1 METKQTKRLA
11 GLSITFA
18 ATLVAAPA
26 MANQCETV
34 RFSDV
39 GWTDITATTAATTLV
54 LQGMGYKTDI
64 QLLSVPVTYTSL
76 ANGDI
81 DVFLGNWMPTMEA
94 DIAKYRD
101 AGTVETI
108 HRNLEGAKYTLA
120 VPKYAFEGGVK
131 TFADIAKFEDQL
143 KGRIYGIEPGND
155 GNRLIQDM
163 IDSDAF
169 GLKGFQLV
177 ESSEAGMLS
186 QVKRAVRRDQWI
198 VFLGWAPHPMNSNFE
213 LAYLDG
219 GDEYFGPNYGGA
231 NVYTNVRQNYT
242 SECPNVGKLLTNLT
256 FSLPMENE
264 IMDGI
269 LNDGVKPDVAAKEW
283 LQSNPDALTAWLDGV
298 KTVDGKDALPAVK
311 AHLNIQ

>member
-1 METKQTKRLA
+1 MDTKQTQRLSA
-11 GLSITFA
+11 LSLTVA
-18 ATLVAAPA
+18 ASLIAAPA
-26 MANQCETV
+26 MANQCEKV
-34 RFSDV
+34 SFSDV

-54 LQGMGYKTDI
+54 LQGMGYETDI

-81 DVFLGNWMPTMEA
+81 DVFLGNWMPTMEG

-108 HRNLEGAKYTLA
+108 NMNLEGAKYTLA
-120 VPKYAFEGGVK
+120 VPKYAFEAGVK
-131 TFADIAKFEDQL
+131 TFADIAKFEDNF
-143 KGRIYGIEPGND
+143 KGRVYGIEPGND

-163 IDSDAF
+163 IDADAF
-169 GLKGFQLV
+169 GLKGFDLV

-213 LAYLDG
+213 LEYLAG
-219 GDEYFGPNYGGA
+219 GDDFFGPNFGGA
-231 NVYTNVRQNYT
+231 NVYTNVRQNFT
-242 SECPNVGKLLTNLT
+242 TECPNVGKLLTNQK
-256 FSLPMENE
+256 FSLAMEND
-264 IMDGI
+264 IMNGI
-269 LNDGVKPDVAAKEW
+269 LNDGVKPEMAAKEW
-283 LQSNPDALTAWLDGV
+283 LQGNPEALTAWLDGV
-298 KTVDGKDALPAVK
+298 KTLDGKDALPAVK

>member
-1 METKQTKRLA
+1 MDNKQTKRLA
-11 GLSITFA
+11 GLSITLA
-18 ATLVAAPA
+18 AGLTAMPA

-54 LQGMGYKTDI
+54 LQGMGYNTDI

-81 DVFLGNWMPTMEA
+81 DVFLGNWMPTMEG
-94 DIAKYRD
+94 DIAKYRE

-108 HRNLEGAKYTLA
+108 GMNLEGAKYTLA

-131 TFADIAKFEDQL
+131 SFADIEKFEDNF

-163 IDSDAF
+163 IDANAF
-169 GLKGFQLV
+169 GLKEFELV

-213 LAYLDG
+213 LEYLDG
-219 GDEYFGPNYGGA
+219 GDDYFGPNYGGA

-242 SECPNVGKLLTNLT
+242 TECPNVGKLLTNLKFT
-256 FSLPMENE
+256 LPMENE
-264 IMDGI
+264 IMNGI
-269 LNDGVKPDVAAKEW
+269 LNDGEKPEVAAKEW
-283 LQSNPDALTAWLDGV
+283 LQSNPDVLTAWLDGV
-298 KTVDGKDALPAVK
+298 KTQDGKDALPAVK